1 MAKMVNNRAVLL
13 LVAAALVAGAA
24 GGQTPPEQTPEKPA
38 PRIKRLGPDLYQIG
52 LLNLDARKRQIRLP
66 ARVNMDVGGPI
77 ELLLCLP
84 TGKTHESVLTA
95 DIQPVDLQVALLLLG
110 LKQGANPALE
120 RPEGAPPPAAPGDT
134 VLIWVQWEKPPK
146 AEQREPETVRLRAEG
161 LLHNVETNRPAREA
175 QWVFL
180 GSQMLRGRFGA
191 DIEGSLISTYHDPL
205 SILDLCLPTVNDD
218 VYYVVNEKTCPPA
231 GTRVQVQIEVP
242 PKPEPEPA
250 GNAPKGEGEGSN
262 QADKNGKGDT

>member
-1 MAKMVNNRAVLL
+1 MAKMVNSRGTFVL
-13 LVAAALVAGAA
+13 VIAALFAGAA
-24 GGQTPPEQTPEKPA
+24 GGQTRAAPKPEKPP
-38 PRIKRLGPDLYQIG
+38 PRIKRLGPDLYGIG
-52 LLNLDARKRQIRLP
+52 PIKLDARKRRVRLP

-84 TGKTHESVLTA
+84 SGKTHESVLTA

-120 RPEGAPPPAAPGDT
+120 RREGAPPPAPPGDA
-134 VLIWVQWEKPPK
+134 VLIWVQWDKPPET
-146 AEQREPETVRLRAEG
+146 EQDGPETVRLRAER

-205 SILDLCLPTVNDD
+205 SILELCLPTVNDD
-218 VYYVVNEKTCPPA
+218 VYYVVNEETCPPA
-231 GTRVQVQIEVP
+231 GTRVEVQIEMP
-242 PKPEPEPA
+242 PKPEPDPA
-250 GNAPKGEGEGSN
+250 DDTAKGEGDEPD
-262 QADKNGKGDT
+262 QADQSGKGDT